1 MNASA
6 PGIPGLPMSAQSATR
21 CWQGYFYTMMY
32 TAMRHGERVVREV
45 PQDWYF
51 YDDSTRRYLVRWD
64 DAQVPWTQAWFKA
77 R

>member
-1 MNASA
+1 
-6 PGIPGLPMSAQSATR
+6 
-21 CWQGYFYTMMY
+21 MMY

-51 YDDSTRRYLVRWD
+51 YNDSTRRYFVRWD
-64 DAQVPWTQAWFKA
+64 DAQAPSTQAWFKA